1 MVRIIIP
8 MMIKMNFKEFSR
20 VRVLTTKK
28 IIIRKRKDC
37 SLTYCFLQSRLL
49 TLIWMQSI
57 LVLYSSLLTL
67 PACWKVIMPLK
78 KKYKNLQTMLTN
90 TNKKL
95 INLNRLLNNNWNKNN
110 QISWKFKIEKWSKN
124 VISFVKNLNKRRSSY
139 IKISLTESRKYSNWR
154 CN

>member
-1 MVRIIIP
+1 MVRIIIR
-8 MMIKMNFKEFSR
+8 MMIKMNFKEFWR

-28 IIIRKRKDC
+28 IIIRKRKDYLSTC
-37 SLTYCFLQSRLL
+37 CFLKSRSLI
-49 TLIWMQSI
+49 LIWMQSI

-67 PACWKVIMPLK
+67 PACWKVTMQLK

-124 VISFVKNLNKRRSSY
+124 VISFVKNLNKRRNSY